1 MWRLLPFVFL
11 CYTVNYIDRVNL
23 SFAALE
29 MNADL
34 HLGPEVFGLV
44 AGAFFLGYT
53 LFEIPSNLILEAV
66 GARRWIAR
74 IMISWGFLTSLLS
87 LVHTAH
93 SLYALRF
100 LLGVA
105 EAGFF
110 PGIIYYLG
118 YWIPRRYRAKAAALF
133 LTSTAL
139 SGVIGGPLAGT
150 LMKMDGFRG
159 LAGWRWLFLLEGIP
173 AVILGVVTLFR
184 LEDRISD
191 AGWLAPADRKWL
203 SRRMESEHAAVR
215 GAHSM
220 TLGRALTHPRVWHL
234 CAIYFLIITGF
245 YGIAFWL
252 PQLVKGLSGYST
264 FAVSCLC
271 ALPYLCA
278 AIAMVAMGRHSD
290 ATGERRRH
298 VAASAATGAVGL
310 FLAALAGNGH
320 PIAGFLALCLA
331 GAGVWSIFGPFW
343 SLPATFLTG
352 TAAAGGIA
360 LVNSCGNIGGFVG
373 PYAVGYVKGLTG
385 TYTMGL
391 AALSVFLVLGALLTL
406 TLPAEK
412 A

>member
-1 MWRLLPFVFL
+1 MWHLLPFVFI

-66 GARRWIAR
+66 GARRWISR
-74 IMISWGFLTSLLS
+74 IMISWGLLTSCLS
-87 LVHTAH
+87 LVHTTYA
-93 SLYALRF
+93 LYALRF

-110 PGIIYYLG
+110 PGIIFYLG
-118 YWIPRRYRAKAAALF
+118 YWIPQRYRAKAAALF

-150 LMKMDGFRG
+150 IMKMDGFRG

-173 AVILGVVTLFR
+173 AVILGVACLFR
-184 LEDRISD
+184 LEDRISE
-191 AGWLAPADRKWL
+191 AKWLAPNDRKWL
-203 SRRMESEHAAVR
+203 GKRMDAEHAGVR
-215 GAHSM
+215 KLHAM
-220 TLGRALTHPRVWHL
+220 TLGSALTHPRVWQL

-271 ALPYLCA
+271 SLPYLCA
-278 AIAMVAMGRHSD
+278 AITMVAVGRNSD
-290 ATGERRRH
+290 RTGERRIH
-298 VAASAATGAVGL
+298 VAVCAASGALGL
-310 FLAALAGNGH
+310 LLAAVAGTGH
-320 PIAGFLALCLA
+320 PVAGFFALCLA
-331 GAGVWSIFGPFW
+331 AAGTWSIFGPFW
-343 SLPATFLTG
+343 SLPTTFLSG

-373 PYAVGYVKGLTG
+373 PYAVGYIRALTG
-385 TYTMGL
+385 SYTGGL
-391 AALSVFLVLGALLTL
+391 VALAVSTLLGAIVTIN
-406 TLPAEK
+406 LPAEK
-412 A
+412 K